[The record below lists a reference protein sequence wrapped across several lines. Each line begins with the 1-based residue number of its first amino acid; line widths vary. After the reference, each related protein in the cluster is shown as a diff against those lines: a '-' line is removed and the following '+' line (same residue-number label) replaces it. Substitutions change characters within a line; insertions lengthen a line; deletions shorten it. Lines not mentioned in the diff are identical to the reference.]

1 LQKVGFSEVQRL
13 SIRIGAEL
21 VLKCGTTHVPRHVLQ
36 VVGAGGDYLAYLLI
50 GGGYG
55 GVLSYEVVPD
65 DGEERLV
72 VFGFEVAAT
81 VAQQRAHPFS
91 FPFPSKE

>member
-1 LQKVGFSEVQRL
+1 
-13 SIRIGAEL
+13 
-21 VLKCGTTHVPRHVLQ
+21 
-36 VVGAGGDYLAYLLI
+36 
-50 GGGYG
+50 
-55 GVLSYEVVPD
+55 VLSHDVVPD
-65 DGEERLV
+65 GGEERLV